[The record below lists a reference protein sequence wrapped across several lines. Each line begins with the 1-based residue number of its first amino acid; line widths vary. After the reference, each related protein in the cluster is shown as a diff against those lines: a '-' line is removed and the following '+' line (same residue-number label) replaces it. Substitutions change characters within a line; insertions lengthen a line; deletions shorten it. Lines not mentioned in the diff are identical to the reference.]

1 MGLRDVDAHSHVI
14 SAPIGRVV
22 KELVD
27 LLGPTLVATIGG
39 VNETRAVTQWL
50 DERKPQRPQVLRFA
64 LQLALMV
71 GTVGD
76 VAMIRAWFQ
85 GSNPHLNDRSPA
97 ILLRSRQLEEI
108 QESLMSAARA
118 FAAAIIQPNV
128 THPNTS

>member
-1 MGLRDVDAHSHVI
+1 
-14 SAPIGRVV
+14 
-22 KELVD
+22 
-27 LLGPTLVATIGG
+27 
-39 VNETRAVTQWL
+39 
-50 DERKPQRPQVLRFA
+50 VLRFA